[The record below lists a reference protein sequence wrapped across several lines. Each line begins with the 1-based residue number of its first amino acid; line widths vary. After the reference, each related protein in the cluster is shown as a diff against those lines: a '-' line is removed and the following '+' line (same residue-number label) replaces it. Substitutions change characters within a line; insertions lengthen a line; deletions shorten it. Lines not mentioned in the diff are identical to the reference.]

1 MAFDPRSGTGRHT
14 DHGEGSGTATVQ
26 PNSHSL
32 GTHGPLDWDDM
43 ITHEGEARG
52 LADTAYSTLEPD
64 APTVEAARCGHAVVT
79 DRAARGLEISGEDNG
94 PDS

>member
-1 MAFDPRSGTGRHT
+1 MAFDARSG
-14 DHGEGSGTATVQ
+14 TVQ

-32 GTHGPLDWDDM
+32 GTHGPRDWDDL

-64 APTVEAARCGHAVVT
+64 APTVEAARHGHAMVQ
-79 DRAARGLEISGEDNG
+79 DRTTRVQETPGEDNG